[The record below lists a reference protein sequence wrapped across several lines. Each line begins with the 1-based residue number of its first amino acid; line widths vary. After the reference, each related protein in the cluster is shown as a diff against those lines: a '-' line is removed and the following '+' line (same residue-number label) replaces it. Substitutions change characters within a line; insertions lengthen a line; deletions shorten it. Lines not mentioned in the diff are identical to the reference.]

1 MIPAAA
7 LERLDIGN
15 HRFVAG
21 KREHTHRERERRT
34 ALVERQTP
42 FAIVVGCADSRV
54 PPELVYDQGLGDIYT
69 VRVAGNTV
77 SDPLVMGS
85 IELAL
90 AVESVA
96 AIVVLGHEGCAAAA
110 TAIAAHTHDRR
121 LEGDVPAVVAP
132 ILPVVES
139 VTGLSDGEQW
149 RAVIDANVRQSV
161 AQLQANDIV
170 SEAIRRGTL
179 GVAGRVYE
187 LHSGRVVPVP

>member
-1 MIPAAA
+1 MTPAAG

-15 HRFVAG
+15 HRFIEG
-21 KREHTHRERERRT
+21 KREHTYRERERRE

-42 FAIVVGCADSRV
+42 FAVVVGCADSRV

-85 IELAL
+85 IELAVL
-90 AVESVA
+90 AAEPV
-96 AIVVLGHEGCAAAA
+96 AIVVLGHEGCAAVA
-110 TAIAAHTHDRR
+110 TAIAAADGRA
-121 LEGDVPAVVAP
+121 LEGDVPAVVNP

-139 VTGLSDGEQW
+139 VTGVDENARW

-161 AQLQANDIV
+161 AQLHANDIV
-170 SEAIRRGTL
+170 SEAIRRDAL
-179 GVAGRVYE
+179 AVVGRVYE
-187 LHSGRVVPVP
+187 LHSGRVVPVS